1 MAKKWMLITGG
12 SRGIGQAL
20 VSHLLPEWNIVFTG
34 RNEAGIARTLEIAK
48 SQSTSTWVKGCRCDG
63 SDEASVAQLATSL
76 LEAYGAPAAIIH
88 NAGMT
93 NDALHIHQKASDWQ
107 EVLGNNL
114 VAVVNWNRILL
125 PAMMTQG
132 SGSIVFMSSVTAIKG
147 NSGQTAYAASKA
159 AMIGLTHSLAREVGR
174 FGIRVN
180 CLAPGLIEGEMV
192 QAIPEARLKAMRQN
206 IPLRRLG
213 RTQDVARAVAFLA
226 GEGSSYLTGQT
237 LVLDGGL
244 SA

>member
-1 MAKKWMLITGG
+1 MAQKWMLITGG

-20 VSHLLPEWNIVFTG
+20 VSHLLPHWNIVFTG
-34 RNEAGIARTLEIAK
+34 RNEAGIARTLEITHSLA
-48 SQSTSTWVKGCRCDG
+48 TSTWVKGVRCDG
-63 SDEASVAQLATSL
+63 SDEASVSTLAASL
-76 LEAYGAPAAIIH
+76 TEEYGAPAAVIH

-93 NDALHIHQKASDWQ
+93 RDGLHIHQNARDWQ
-107 EVLGNNL
+107 EVLNNNL
-114 VAVVNWNRILL
+114 IAAVNWNQNLL
-125 PAMMTQG
+125 PAMMTRG
-132 SGSIVFMSSVTAIKG
+132 GGAIVFMSSVSAIKG

-159 AMIGLTHSLAREVGR
+159 AMIGLTRSLSREVGR

-180 CLAPGLIEGEMV
+180 CLAPGLIEGEMI
-192 QAIPEARLKAMRQN
+192 QAIPEAHLKAMRQN

-226 GEGSSYLTGQT
+226 GEESSYLTGQT

>member
-1 MAKKWMLITGG
+1 MAEKWMLITGG

-20 VSHLLPEWNIVFTG
+20 VSHLLPDWNIVFTG
-34 RNEAGIARTLEIAK
+34 RNEARIAQTLEAA
-48 SQSTSTWVKGCRCDG
+48 QRLRTATWVQGHCCDG
-63 SDEASVAQLATSL
+63 SDEKRVSQLATSL
-76 LEAYGAPAAIIH
+76 LEKCGAPAAIIH

-93 NDALHIHQKASDWQ
+93 RDGLHIHQNAQDWQ
-107 EVLGNNL
+107 EVLNNNL
-114 VAVVNWNRILL
+114 VSVVNWNRILL

-132 SGSIVFMSSVTAIKG
+132 SGAIVFMSSVSAVKG

-192 QAIPEARLKAMRQN
+192 QAIPAAHLKTMQQN

-237 LVLDGGL
+237 LILDGGL

>member
-1 MAKKWMLITGG
+1 MT
-12 SRGIGQAL
+12 R
-20 VSHLLPEWNIVFTG
+20 
-34 RNEAGIARTLEIAK
+34 
-48 SQSTSTWVKGCRCDG
+48 DG
-63 SDEASVAQLATSL
+63 
-76 LEAYGAPAAIIH
+76 
-88 NAGMT
+88 
-93 NDALHIHQKASDWQ
+93 LHIHQNAQDWQ
-107 EVLGNNL
+107 AVLNNNL
-114 VAVVNWNRILL
+114 ISAVNWNQTLL

-132 SGSIVFMSSVTAIKG
+132 EGSIVFMSSVSALKG

-159 AMIGLTHSLAREVGR
+159 AMIGLTRSLAREVGR

-180 CLAPGLIEGEMV
+180 CLAPGLIDGEMV
-192 QAIPEARLKAMRQN
+192 QAIPEAHLKAMRQN

-226 GEGSSYLTGQT
+226 GEESGYLTGQT